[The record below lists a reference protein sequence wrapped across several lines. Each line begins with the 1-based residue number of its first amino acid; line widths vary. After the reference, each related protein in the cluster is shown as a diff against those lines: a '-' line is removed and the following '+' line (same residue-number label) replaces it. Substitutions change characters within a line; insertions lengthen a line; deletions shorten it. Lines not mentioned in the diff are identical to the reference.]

1 MTAIFKRELRAYFL
15 TPIGSIYMGLF
26 LLITG
31 LFFTFGNIF
40 SNSSYYS
47 GFLGNILFIYLFG
60 VPLLTMKLFSE
71 EKRQKTDQLL
81 LTSPLSITEIVLGK
95 FLAAFTVYSMTLM
108 VTVLYA
114 VLIGIYGDLL
124 VWEAVGSY
132 IGFLFLGACY
142 IAAGVFI
149 SASTENQLTAALV
162 TFFSLFIIWLIDP
175 IAQMV
180 PSDTFAGVISAGVLA
195 LLVIVFLF
203 INTKNWFIVLITAVL
218 AAAIILFFYFYT
230 TGYNTPRF
238 RNIYA
243 GFLQKFMGWFSLNR
257 RYQNFSFGLL
267 KIDALLYY
275 ISFSGLFLFLTV
287 RLIEKRRWN

>member
-1 MTAIFKRELRAYFL
+1 MIAIFKRELRAYFL

-31 LFFTFGNIF
+31 LFFTFGNLF
-40 SNSSYYS
+40 AKSSQYS
-47 GFLGNILFIYLFG
+47 GFLGNVLFIYLFG
-60 VPLLTMKLFSE
+60 IPLLTMKLFSE

-95 FLAAFTVYSMTLM
+95 FLAALVVYSMTLV
-108 VTVLYA
+108 VTILYA
-114 VLIGIYGDLL
+114 VVIGIYGDLL
-124 VWEAVGSY
+124 IWETLGSY

-142 IAAGVFI
+142 IAVGVFI

-162 TFFSLFIIWLIDP
+162 TFFSLFVIWLLDP
-175 IAQMV
+175 IAQIV

-195 LLVIVFLF
+195 FIVLLFLF
-203 INTKNWFIVLITAVL
+203 FNTRNWFIVLVTAIL
-218 AAAIILFFYFYT
+218 AAAVILFLYFFES
-230 TGYNTPRF
+230 GYTPRF
-238 RNIYA
+238 RSVFA
-243 GFLQKFMGWFSLNR
+243 GFLQNFFGWFSLNR

-267 KIDALLYY
+267 KFDSLLYY